1 MANLKLPDLFKV
13 FANQTRIEIAT
24 LIVDNCMT
32 ASEISERL
40 QMDLSTIYRHL
51 QHMKK
56 RGILNSKFSKGVE
69 RFDFSSPRI
78 YRLFEEAI
86 SFISETKE
94 YRFLDCSKGICHH
107 YLGEMGVDV
116 KPDLL
121 LDMRGES
128 CPVPDMQTK
137 VTLSEMEEGKV
148 LLVIVDYPL
157 SGERIPVSV
166 QREGHEFLKKIID
179 DNGDIKIYIRRK

>member
-1 MANLKLPDLFKV
+1 MMNLKLPDLFKV

-24 LIVDNCMT
+24 LIIDNCMT

-40 QMDLSTIYRHL
+40 QTDLSTIYRHL

-56 RGILNSKFSKGVE
+56 LGILNSNFSKGVE

-78 YRLFEEAI
+78 YRLLEEAI
-86 SFISETKE
+86 AFISEKKE
-94 YRFLDCSKGICHH
+94 YRSLDCSEGICRY
-107 YLGEMGVDV
+107 YLGETGVDV

-157 SGERIPVSV
+157 SGERIPVFV
-166 QREGHEFLKKIID
+166 QREGHEFLKKIVD
-179 DNGDIKIYIRRK
+179 DYGDIKIYIRRK